1 MAESTNVKLV
11 RSICAAWEHGDYSSA
26 RWADPAIEYVVAD
39 GPAPGSWTGVGS
51 MTAGWRDVL
60 RAWVG
65 LGGGVDECRELDD
78 GRVLVLYR
86 LTGHG
91 RTSGV
96 DLGQMRAQG
105 ASIFSVREGKVSK
118 LVSYLDRDRAL
129 ADLKL
134 APKGDAA

>member
-1 MAESTNVKLV
+1 MGPRL
-11 RSICAAWEHGDYSSA
+11 AAGQAS
-26 RWADPAIEYVVAD
+26 PAW
-39 GPAPGSWTGVGS
+39 PQ
-51 MTAGWRDVL
+51 GWRDVL

-129 ADLKL
+129 ADLEL
-134 APKGDAA
+134 TPNPDSSDA

>member
-11 RSICAAWEHGDYSSA
+11 RSICAAWERGDYSSA
-26 RWADPAIEYVVAD
+26 QWADPEIEYVVAD
-39 GPAPGSWTGVGS
+39 GPAPGSWTGVAS
-51 MTAGWRDVL
+51 MTAGWCDVL
-60 RAWVG
+60 RACLG

-78 GRVLVLYR
+78 GRVLVVYR

-91 RTSGV
+91 RTSGL

-105 ASIFSVREGKVSK
+105 ASISSVREGKVSK
-118 LVSYLDRDRAL
+118 LVSYLDRGRAL
-129 ADLKL
+129 ADLRL

>member
-11 RSICAAWEHGDYSSA
+11 RSICAAWERGDYSSA
-26 RWADPAIEYVVAD
+26 QWADPEIEYVVAD
-39 GPAPGSWTGVGS
+39 GPAPGSWTGVAS

-91 RTSGV
+91 RTSRLA
-96 DLGQMRAQG
+96 LGQKRARG

-118 LVSYLDRDRAL
+118 LVSYLDRGRAL
-129 ADLKL
+129 ADLRL